1 MAERVHDVMAFLKND
16 AGCAYDLLVDVTA
29 VDYCQFL
36 TIGREDF
43 QRFLAKHPE
52 LAAKIGEV
60 AAGRAAINT
69 AIEDPTDP
77 SSRPPTV

>member
-1 MAERVHDVMAFLKND
+1 MGLITGEPRSA
-16 AGCAYDLLVDVTA
+16 DVTA

-43 QRFLAKHPE
+43 QRFLGKHPE

-77 SSRPPTV
+77 SSSGRPPTS